1 MWLSNASGNLA
12 VREFRTSSKN
22 LVLCFSLTLFL
33 TKLHCIVA
41 DVNSV
46 SRELSLHPVHL
57 TPDNEGNLP
66 PSALVPFCSYQENSS
81 LLGMERHEIDNI
93 TMCDKFQPTIFEG
106 QLCYSVDIAK
116 LKGKSTKSGK
126 TNGLFL
132 LLDPNPYQLN
142 SSDKDDNIQSM
153 KLPFFKVHIHT
164 LAQFTAY
171 GPGTFSM
178 SGLKRMTGTKSFK
191 QLPDKQKQARK
202 LQDAQAEK
210 LTS

>member
-1 MWLSNASGNLA
+1 
-12 VREFRTSSKN
+12 
-22 LVLCFSLTLFL
+22 
-33 TKLHCIVA
+33 
-41 DVNSV
+41 
-46 SRELSLHPVHL
+46 
-57 TPDNEGNLP
+57 
-66 PSALVPFCSYQENSS
+66 
-81 LLGMERHEIDNI
+81 
-93 TMCDKFQPTIFEG
+93 MCDKFQPTIFES

-132 LLDPNPYQLN
+132 LLDPNPYHLN

-191 QLPDKQKQARK
+191 QLPDKQKKCVVHNREECQTQKYLDQVERNCDCHPWDLKTDWNKKQVENKSMEQFHFLGEHLLWPRK
-202 LQDAQAEK
+202 GSVCFKPNFNRQK
-210 LTS
+210 LFGSMYWSLCRHNR